1 VLQQFVKDYH
11 TLHGEPTAMP
21 SGVGYDMALPIVDAL
36 KAVGPDPQKIRDHI
50 RTQQKNLIGRQGT
63 RFSRSPEDGYGTDPR
78 DTVVVT
84 IEGGKFVFKGYLKES
99 FDRLGIKDADVQAQL
114 RELKLVAR

>member
-1 VLQQFVKDYH
+1 
-11 TLHGEPTAMP
+11 MP